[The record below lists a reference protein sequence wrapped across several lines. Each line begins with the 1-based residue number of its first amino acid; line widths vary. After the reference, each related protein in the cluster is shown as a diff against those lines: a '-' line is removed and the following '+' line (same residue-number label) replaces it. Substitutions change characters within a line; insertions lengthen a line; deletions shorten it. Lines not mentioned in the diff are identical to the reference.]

1 MLGGT
6 VSGLNSVGEGFI
18 FGYSPPLL
26 DKIETIED
34 TSFSSVDGVNKLEFT
49 KYITLNEKV
58 DIEIDTEQLSSSE
71 YHNDQLLIIDILR
84 VLFNHHVT

>member
-58 DIEIDTEQLSSSE
+58 DNFLT
-71 YHNDQLLIIDILR
+71 LIFVQDSILR
-84 VLFNHHVT
+84 ILT

>member
-49 KYITLNEKV
+49 KYMTLNEKV
-58 DIEIDTEQLSSSE
+58 DNFLT
-71 YHNDQLLIIDILR
+71 LIFVQDYILR
-84 VLFNHHVT
+84 ILT